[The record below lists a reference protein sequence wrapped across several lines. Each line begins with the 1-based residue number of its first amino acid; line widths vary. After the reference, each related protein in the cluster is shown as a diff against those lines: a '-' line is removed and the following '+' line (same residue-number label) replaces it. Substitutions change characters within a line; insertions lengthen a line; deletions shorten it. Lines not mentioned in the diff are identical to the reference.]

1 MPISVV
7 GLKGTLGLNYM
18 LLQSRGVIPKLEESM
33 DKGELRTL
41 TQLIL
46 DFSGVRWIPTCI
58 HVPTTTS
65 TL

>member
-7 GLKGTLGLNYM
+7 RKNGALGLNYM
-18 LLQSRGVIPKLEESM
+18 LLQSRGVMPKLEDSM

-46 DFSGVRWIPTCI
+46 DFSEVC
-58 HVPTTTS
+58 
-65 TL
+65 